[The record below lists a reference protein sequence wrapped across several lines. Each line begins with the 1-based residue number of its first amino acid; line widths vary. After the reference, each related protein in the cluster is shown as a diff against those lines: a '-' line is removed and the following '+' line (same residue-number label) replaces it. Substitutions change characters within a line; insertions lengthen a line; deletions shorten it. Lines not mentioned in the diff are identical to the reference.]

1 MPTRS
6 LAVVAA
12 VTIGG
17 VAHADAPNQDFFAR
31 LAAAARAELAAVVDA
46 RPPKLVPPVPVSLS
60 WKPTKLGDIE
70 LGAPLVAL
78 GGADLDRDG
87 KAELFA
93 VTPNEVVVI
102 AIAGKLKELTRLPFG
117 GTPAIPASRDVVGTI
132 VVDNAEVV
140 AAVSGWT
147 NELRIGFQ
155 DAAFVA
161 RQGDPAFLV
170 CPQER
175 AALVPGRNYFGTA
188 AAPWLGVKCRRDL
201 VDAEG
206 YPLRVRATLALG
218 GKLAI
223 TVERCSPTCQPAGS
237 YELKGVGAAF
247 EIADLDRDGQPELV
261 VSGAGA
267 PGDPDN
273 VKVFTAGRPE
283 AKAMFKQPRA
293 GGVVGIT
300 VIDGTGSGV
309 AKVIAAVRL
318 SGSTRIDLWRLD

>member
-1 MPTRS
+1 MVRPRAI
-6 LAVVAA
+6 AVLIVLL
-12 VTIGG
+12 VG
-17 VAHADAPNQDFFAR
+17 VAHADAPKPDFFAR
-31 LAAAARAELAAVVDA
+31 LAAAARAELAAVVA
-46 RPPKLVPPVPVSLS
+46 ERTPRLVPPVPVRLS

-102 AIAGKLKELTRLPFG
+102 AIAGKVKEVTRLPFG

-132 VVDNAEVV
+132 VIDNAEVV

-155 DAAFVA
+155 GAGFVA

-170 CPQER
+170 CPPER

-188 AAPWLGVKCRRDL
+188 AAPWLGMKCRGDL
-201 VDAEG
+201 VDRDG
-206 YPLRVRATLALG
+206 YPLRIRATLAVG
-218 GKLAI
+218 GKLAVS
-223 TVERCSPTCQPAGS
+223 VERCAPTCQPAGS
-237 YELKGVGAAF
+237 YELKSVGAAF
-247 EIADLDRDGQPELV
+247 EIADVDRDGQPELV

-283 AKAMFKQPRA
+283 ARSMFKQARA
-293 GGVVGIT
+293 GGVVGIAF
-300 VIDGTGSGV
+300 VDGAGAGV
-309 AKVIAAVRL
+309 AKVIVAVRL
-318 SGSTRIDLWRLD
+318 AGSTRIDLWRLD